1 MVGPGFLLTAAG
13 SVAKAVAL
21 FAVLMAHVI
30 SSVSRI
36 KDPFS
41 KSLAWRIQCLSVQI
55 GASGSCIANSCM
67 KPVIR
72 NNSNTV
78 VHPHCFGS
86 FYLEWGCT
94 YPLLE
99 EAGLKMQAL
108 RDSSMVGY
116 MLSKKTSP
124 VEDPETVDCE
134 INKEE

>member
-1 MVGPGFLLTAAG
+1 MVGLGFLLTAVG
-13 SVAKAVAL
+13 SVAKAMAL
-21 FAVLMAHVI
+21 FAVLMAHMI
-30 SSVSRI
+30 SSMSKI

-41 KSLAWRIQCLSVQI
+41 KSLALRIKCLSLQI

-67 KPVIR
+67 KPVIQ
-72 NNSNTV
+72 NNSNPM
-78 VHPHCFGS
+78 VHPHYFVS
-86 FYLEWGCT
+86 FYLEWRCT

-116 MLSKKTSP
+116 ILSKKTSP
-124 VEDPETVDCE
+124 VENPETVDYE